1 MRVCDVWRERVSS
14 GRPLR
19 PLGGTQVPSV
29 AFPPKG
35 HPDSACTT
43 PGAESS
49 PSREEAR
56 RVSEPAELHGL
67 LGDRLDSYS
76 LQLPDLRLTARTKA
90 PTTDTFQF

>member
-43 PGAESS
+43 PGAESP

-56 RVSEPAELHGL
+56 RVSEPAE
-67 LGDRLDSYS
+67 
-76 LQLPDLRLTARTKA
+76 PCTACLV
-90 PTTDTFQF
+90 TDCIRIPCSFQTCA

>member
-1 MRVCDVWRERVSS
+1 MEGKGFFRAATATSRWN
-14 GRPLR
+14 
-19 PLGGTQVPSV
+19 PSPVV

-43 PGAESS
+43 PGAESP

-67 LGDRLDSYS
+67 LGDRLHSYS
-76 LQLPDLRLTARTKA
+76 LQLPDLHLTARTMA